1 MKKILFLAVSF
12 FMTLAGSA
20 ATRTIWT
27 GSFSSGDWGAAF
39 QPLEATLFEGVEV
52 GNYVVFIATTQSD
65 SQIQIAPYD
74 TSQPA
79 LVEYDTFNNKYRLKV
94 TSDNLSTIQG
104 GLQVKGRNFTLTE
117 VQIEEASGSG
127 GENNNGNEGE
137 NYSGITPLG
146 TVIWEGNFETGTEWE
161 AYMSLPAER
170 FADVKANGY
179 LVFQGYC
186 TGDYAHIQLANPSMT
201 KYITENQYNV
211 ELFNN
216 TFYLKLT
223 PAVMEIL
230 AEGLAVKGERMVL
243 NIISYIPPISSN
255 EDHVKGFHTSGAKLL
270 DANDKEFVMRGVNYS
285 YAWQQGHEESVLAA
299 AKRQGCNAVRI
310 QVADGTKWTATSDVE
325 LNRLIE
331 LCEHNKLICV
341 FNVQD
346 ELGVTDV
353 DALLKAAR
361 YWAGMAHVLKGHENT
376 VIVNIENE
384 WPSGKDDDLWAS
396 GNIQAI
402 PILREAGIKNT
413 IMIDA
418 NDWGQYAES
427 IWVRGADVLAAD
439 ELSNTMFSVHFYEY
453 ASWENPSAGT
463 GSKVKNT
470 IDNCLSIG
478 APLCVGE
485 FGYKHIGG
493 SVDYETVKQYCT
505 EKNVGYFGWSWTGN
519 GGGVEYLDMFS
530 GYDDSEM
537 LTNGECVFLGDY
549 GIKATSKQC
558 SVYDT
563 VNTAIT
569 QPSSTDTGSLQ
580 VVSKTYYTLSGMPC
594 NESSKGVVIERLQ
607 YADGTVKVTKQ
618 IR

>member
-1 MKKILFLAVSF
+1 M
-12 FMTLAGSA
+12 
-20 ATRTIWT
+20 
-27 GSFSSGDWGAAF
+27 
-39 QPLEATLFEGVEV
+39 
-52 GNYVVFIATTQSD
+52 
-65 SQIQIAPYD
+65 
-74 TSQPA
+74 
-79 LVEYDTFNNKYRLKV
+79 

-201 KYITENQYNV
+201 KYITENQYKV
-211 ELFNN
+211 DLFNN

-310 QVADGTKWTATSDVE
+310 QVADGTKWPATSDVE

-485 FGYKHIGG
+485 FGYKHTGG
-493 SVDYETVKQYCT
+493 PVDYETVKQYCT

-519 GGGVEYLDMFS
+519 GGGVEFLDMFS

-537 LTNGECVFLGDY
+537 LTNGECVFNGEY
-549 GIKATSKQC
+549 GIKATSKEC
-558 SVYDT
+558 SIYDT

-580 VVSKTYYTLSGMPC
+580 VVGKTYYTLSGMPC